1 LKCYRIDVETLV
13 SGVIILN
20 SEDVWQKFL
29 SILQEKMNPI
39 SFNTWF
45 KPLKL
50 QELDL
55 KNNKIII
62 QVPMGVHKTAL
73 ESSWH
78 QVIEDV
84 LQELTG
90 NTYEIVYTLDGGSTK
105 ESSTGCEKIFNK
117 EDGFVTNLK
126 KEFTFDNFVTGDT
139 NKFAKTAAV
148 AVAEAPGKIYNPLFM
163 YGKSGVGKT
172 HLMHAIGN
180 YITEH
185 TDLKVLY
192 TTSDSFKDDY
202 TNIASGLGNSSFE
215 RAEYFK
221 NKYRDVDVLLID
233 DIQFLVGAEKTQQGF
248 FHTFN
253 ELHDHNKQ
261 IIITSDRSPDDLK
274 LLEERLRSRFT
285 WGLPVDIYPPD
296 YELRCR
302 IIRDKIRYLNLASMI
317 SDDVVNYIANSCD
330 TDVREIEGAINR
342 LQAYTAVY
350 APPQITLDFA
360 MEALGDYVNNNI
372 YSTSNITVVQKAVA
386 DYYGITVETLK
397 GKKKSKNVAYPRML
411 GMYLARNLTNESF
424 PRIGLE
430 FGGRDHS
437 TVIHAC
443 DKIEEDLKDN
453 KKLQEIINEIKAKI

>member
-1 LKCYRIDVETLV
+1 M
-13 SGVIILN
+13 SGVIILK
-20 SEDVWQKFL
+20 SEELWDKFL
-29 SILQEKMNPI
+29 AVMQEKMNPI

-50 QELDL
+50 QELNTKDS
-55 KNNKIII
+55 KIII
-62 QVPMGVHKTAL
+62 QVPMGVHKTTL
-73 ESSWH
+73 ETSWH
-78 QVIEDV
+78 QVIEET

-90 NTYEIVYTLDGGSTK
+90 NTFELIYVLEDLQTAKDKPLDKVKTK
-105 ESSTGCEKIFNK
+105 KNNNEV
-117 EDGFVTNLK
+117 FVTNLK

-139 NKFAKTAAV
+139 NKFAKTAAI

-185 TDLKVLY
+185 SNLKVLY

-202 TNIASGLGNSSFE
+202 TNIAGGTNDNSFE

-253 ELHDHNKQ
+253 ELHDKNKQ
-261 IIITSDRSPDDLK
+261 IIITSDRSPEDLK

-302 IIRDKIRYLNLASMI
+302 IIRDKIRYLNLSTMM
-317 SDDVVNYIANSCD
+317 SDDVINYIANSCD

-350 APPQITLDFA
+350 APPNITLEFA

-372 YSTSNITVVQKAVA
+372 YSISNITVVQKAVA
-386 DYYGITVETLK
+386 DYYGITVEALK
-397 GKKKSKNVAYPRML
+397 GKKKSKNIAYPRML
-411 GMYLARNLTNESF
+411 GMYMARIMTNESF

-453 KKLQEIINEIKAKI
+453 KQLQEIINEIKTKV

>member
-1 LKCYRIDVETLV
+1 M
-13 SGVIILN
+13 SGVIILK
-20 SEDVWQKFL
+20 SEELWGKFL
-29 SILQEKMNPI
+29 VAMQEKMNPI

-50 QELDL
+50 QELNTKD
-55 KNNKIII
+55 NKIII
-62 QVPMGVHKTAL
+62 QVPMGVHKTTL
-73 ESSWH
+73 ETSWH
-78 QVIEDV
+78 QVIEET

-90 NTYEIVYTLDGGSTK
+90 NTFELVYVLEDLQTAK
-105 ESSTGCEKIFNK
+105 EKSDDKVRSKKIN
-117 EDGFVTNLK
+117 EEVFVTNLK

-139 NKFAKTAAV
+139 NKFAKTAAI

-185 TDLKVLY
+185 SNLKVLY

-202 TNIASGLGNSSFE
+202 TSIAGGTNDNSFE

-253 ELHDHNKQ
+253 ELHDKNKQ
-261 IIITSDRSPDDLK
+261 IIITSDRSPEDLK

-302 IIRDKIRYLNLASMI
+302 IIRDKIRYLNLSTMMN
-317 SDDVVNYIANSCD
+317 DDVINYIANSCD

-350 APPQITLDFA
+350 APSNITLEFA

-372 YSTSNITVVQKAVA
+372 YSISNITVVQKAVA
-386 DYYGITVETLK
+386 DYYGITVEALK
-397 GKKKSKNVAYPRML
+397 GKKKSKNIAYPRML
-411 GMYLARNLTNESF
+411 GMYMARIMTNESF

-453 KKLQEIINEIKAKI
+453 KQLQEIINEIKTKI

>member
-1 LKCYRIDVETLV
+1 M
-13 SGVIILN
+13 SGVIILK
-20 SEDVWQKFL
+20 SEELWDKFL
-29 SILQEKMNPI
+29 SAMQEKMNPI

-50 QELDL
+50 QELNTKD
-55 KNNKIII
+55 NKIII
-62 QVPMGVHKTAL
+62 QVPMGVHKTTL
-73 ESSWH
+73 ETSWH
-78 QVIEDV
+78 QVIEET

-90 NTYEIVYTLDGGSTK
+90 NTFELVYVLEDLQATK
-105 ESSTGCEKIFNK
+105 EKSDDKNK
-117 EDGFVTNLK
+117 SKKTNEEVFVTNLK

-139 NKFAKTAAV
+139 NKFAKTAAI

-185 TDLKVLY
+185 SNLKVLY

-202 TNIASGLGNSSFE
+202 TNIAGGTNDNSFE

-253 ELHDHNKQ
+253 ELHDKNKQ
-261 IIITSDRSPDDLK
+261 IIITSDRSPEDLK

-302 IIRDKIRYLNLASMI
+302 IIRDKIRYLNLSTMMN
-317 SDDVVNYIANSCD
+317 DDVINYIANSCD

-350 APPQITLDFA
+350 APPNITLEFA

-372 YSTSNITVVQKAVA
+372 YSISNITVVQKAVA
-386 DYYGITVETLK
+386 DYYGITVEALK
-397 GKKKSKNVAYPRML
+397 GKKKSKNIAYPRML
-411 GMYLARNLTNESF
+411 GMYMARIMTNESF

-453 KKLQEIINEIKAKI
+453 KQLQEIINEIKTKI

>member
-1 LKCYRIDVETLV
+1 M
-13 SGVIILN
+13 SGVIILK
-20 SEDVWQKFL
+20 SEELWDKFL
-29 SILQEKMNPI
+29 VAMQEKMNPI

-50 QELDL
+50 QELNTKD
-55 KNNKIII
+55 NKIII
-62 QVPMGVHKTAL
+62 QVPMGVHKTTL
-73 ESSWH
+73 ETSWH
-78 QVIEDV
+78 QVIEET

-90 NTYEIVYTLDGGSTK
+90 NTFELVYVLEDLQTAK
-105 ESSTGCEKIFNK
+105 EKSDDKVRSKKIN
-117 EDGFVTNLK
+117 EEVFVTNLK

-139 NKFAKTAAV
+139 NKFAKTAAI

-185 TDLKVLY
+185 SNLKVLY

-202 TNIASGLGNSSFE
+202 TSIAGGTNDNSFE

-248 FHTFN
+248 FDTFN
-253 ELHDHNKQ
+253 ELHDKNKQ
-261 IIITSDRSPDDLK
+261 IIITSDRSPEDLK

-302 IIRDKIRYLNLASMI
+302 IIRDKIRYLNLSTMMN
-317 SDDVVNYIANSCD
+317 DDVINYIANSCD

-350 APPQITLDFA
+350 APSNITLEFA

-372 YSTSNITVVQKAVA
+372 YSISNITVVQKAVA
-386 DYYGITVETLK
+386 DYYGITVEALK
-397 GKKKSKNVAYPRML
+397 GKKKSKNIAYPRML
-411 GMYLARNLTNESF
+411 GMYMARIMTNESF

-453 KKLQEIINEIKAKI
+453 KQLQEIINEIKTKI

>member
-1 LKCYRIDVETLV
+1 M
-13 SGVIILN
+13 SGVIILK
-20 SEDVWQKFL
+20 SEELWDKFL
-29 SILQEKMNPI
+29 VAMQEKMNPI

-50 QELDL
+50 QELNTKD
-55 KNNKIII
+55 NKIII
-62 QVPMGVHKTAL
+62 QVPMGVHKTTL
-73 ESSWH
+73 ETSWH
-78 QVIEDV
+78 QVIEET

-90 NTYEIVYTLDGGSTK
+90 NTFELVYVLEDLQTAK
-105 ESSTGCEKIFNK
+105 EKSDDKVRSKKIN
-117 EDGFVTNLK
+117 EEVFVTNLK

-139 NKFAKTAAV
+139 NKFAKTAAI

-185 TDLKVLY
+185 SNLKVLY

-202 TNIASGLGNSSFE
+202 TSIAGGTNDNSFE

-253 ELHDHNKQ
+253 ELHDKNKQ
-261 IIITSDRSPDDLK
+261 IIITSDRSPEDLK

-302 IIRDKIRYLNLASMI
+302 IIRDKIRYLNLSTMM
-317 SDDVVNYIANSCD
+317 SDDVINYIANSCD

-350 APPQITLDFA
+350 APSNITLEFA

-372 YSTSNITVVQKAVA
+372 YSISNITVVQKAVA
-386 DYYGITVETLK
+386 DYYGITVEALK
-397 GKKKSKNVAYPRML
+397 GKKKSKNIAYPRML
-411 GMYLARNLTNESF
+411 GMYMARIMTNESF

-453 KKLQEIINEIKAKI
+453 KQLQEIINEIKTKI

>member
-1 LKCYRIDVETLV
+1 M
-13 SGVIILN
+13 SGVIILK
-20 SEDVWQKFL
+20 SEELWDKFL
-29 SILQEKMNPI
+29 VAMQEKMNPI

-50 QELDL
+50 QELNTKD
-55 KNNKIII
+55 NKIII
-62 QVPMGVHKTAL
+62 QVPMGVHKTTL
-73 ESSWH
+73 ETSWH
-78 QVIEDV
+78 QVIEET

-90 NTYEIVYTLDGGSTK
+90 NTFELVYVLEDLQTAK
-105 ESSTGCEKIFNK
+105 EKSDDKVRSKKIN
-117 EDGFVTNLK
+117 EEVFVTNLK

-139 NKFAKTAAV
+139 NKFAKTAAI

-185 TDLKVLY
+185 SNLKVLY

-202 TNIASGLGNSSFE
+202 TSIAGGTNDNSFE

-253 ELHDHNKQ
+253 ELHDKNKQ
-261 IIITSDRSPDDLK
+261 IIITSDRSPEDLK

-302 IIRDKIRYLNLASMI
+302 IIRDKIRYLNLSTMMN
-317 SDDVVNYIANSCD
+317 DDVINYIANSCD

-350 APPQITLDFA
+350 APSNITLEFA

-372 YSTSNITVVQKAVA
+372 YSISNITVVQKAVA
-386 DYYGITVETLK
+386 DYYGITVEALK
-397 GKKKSKNVAYPRML
+397 GKKKSKNIAYPRML
-411 GMYLARNLTNESF
+411 GMYMARIMTNESF

-443 DKIEEDLKDN
+443 DKIEEYLKDN
-453 KKLQEIINEIKAKI
+453 KQLQEIINEIKTKI

>member
-1 LKCYRIDVETLV
+1 M
-13 SGVIILN
+13 SGVIILK
-20 SEDVWQKFL
+20 SEELWDKFL
-29 SILQEKMNPI
+29 VAMQEKMNPI

-50 QELDL
+50 QELNTKD
-55 KNNKIII
+55 NKIII
-62 QVPMGVHKTAL
+62 QVPMGVHKTTL
-73 ESSWH
+73 ETSWH
-78 QVIEDV
+78 QVIEET

-90 NTYEIVYTLDGGSTK
+90 NTFELVYVLEDLQTAK
-105 ESSTGCEKIFNK
+105 EKSDDKVRSKKIN
-117 EDGFVTNLK
+117 EEVFVTNLK

-139 NKFAKTAAV
+139 NKFAKTAAI

-185 TDLKVLY
+185 SNLKVLY

-202 TNIASGLGNSSFE
+202 TSIAGGTNDNSFE

-253 ELHDHNKQ
+253 ELHDKNKQ
-261 IIITSDRSPDDLK
+261 IIITSDRSPEDLK

-296 YELRCR
+296 YDLRCR
-302 IIRDKIRYLNLASMI
+302 IIRDKIRYLNLSTMMN
-317 SDDVVNYIANSCD
+317 DDVINYIANSCD

-350 APPQITLDFA
+350 APSNITLEFA

-372 YSTSNITVVQKAVA
+372 YSISNITVVQKAVA
-386 DYYGITVETLK
+386 DYYGITVEALK
-397 GKKKSKNVAYPRML
+397 GKKKSKNIAYPRML
-411 GMYLARNLTNESF
+411 GMYMARIMTNESF

-453 KKLQEIINEIKAKI
+453 KQLQEIINEIKTKI

>member
-1 LKCYRIDVETLV
+1 M
-13 SGVIILN
+13 SGVIILK
-20 SEDVWQKFL
+20 SEELWDKFL
-29 SILQEKMNPI
+29 SAMQEKMNPI

-50 QELDL
+50 QELNTKD
-55 KNNKIII
+55 NKIII
-62 QVPMGVHKTAL
+62 QVPMGVHKTTL
-73 ESSWH
+73 ETSWH
-78 QVIEDV
+78 QVIEET

-90 NTYEIVYTLDGGSTK
+90 NTFELVYVLEDLQATK
-105 ESSTGCEKIFNK
+105 EKSDDKAKSKKIN
-117 EDGFVTNLK
+117 EEVFVTNLK

-139 NKFAKTAAV
+139 NKFAKTAAI

-185 TDLKVLY
+185 SNLKVLY

-202 TNIASGLGNSSFE
+202 TNIAGGTNDNSFE

-253 ELHDHNKQ
+253 ELHDKNKQ
-261 IIITSDRSPDDLK
+261 IIITSDRSPEDLK

-302 IIRDKIRYLNLASMI
+302 IIRDKIRYLNLSTMMN
-317 SDDVVNYIANSCD
+317 DDVINYIANSCD

-350 APPQITLDFA
+350 APPNITLEFA

-372 YSTSNITVVQKAVA
+372 YSMSNITVVQKAVA
-386 DYYGITVETLK
+386 DYYGITVEALK
-397 GKKKSKNVAYPRML
+397 GKKKSKNIAYPRML
-411 GMYLARNLTNESF
+411 GMYMARIMTNESF

-453 KKLQEIINEIKAKI
+453 KQLQEIINEIKTKI

>member
-1 LKCYRIDVETLV
+1 M
-13 SGVIILN
+13 SGVIILK
-20 SEDVWQKFL
+20 SEELWDKFL
-29 SILQEKMNPI
+29 SAMQEKMNPI

-50 QELDL
+50 QELNIKD
-55 KNNKIII
+55 NKIII
-62 QVPMGVHKTAL
+62 QVPMGVHKTTL
-73 ESSWH
+73 ETSWH
-78 QVIEDV
+78 QVIEET

-90 NTYEIVYTLDGGSTK
+90 NTFELVYVLEDLQATK
-105 ESSTGCEKIFNK
+105 EKSDDKNK
-117 EDGFVTNLK
+117 SKKTNEEVFVTNLK

-139 NKFAKTAAV
+139 NKFAKTAAI

-185 TDLKVLY
+185 SNLKVLY

-202 TNIASGLGNSSFE
+202 TNIAGGTNDNSFE

-253 ELHDHNKQ
+253 ELHDKNKQ
-261 IIITSDRSPDDLK
+261 IIITSDRSPEDLK

-302 IIRDKIRYLNLASMI
+302 IIRDKIRYLNLSTMMN
-317 SDDVVNYIANSCD
+317 DDVINYIANSCD

-350 APPQITLDFA
+350 APPNITLEFA

-372 YSTSNITVVQKAVA
+372 YSISNITVVQKAVA
-386 DYYGITVETLK
+386 DYYGITVEALK
-397 GKKKSKNVAYPRML
+397 GKKKSKNIAYPRML
-411 GMYLARNLTNESF
+411 GMYMARIMTNESF

-453 KKLQEIINEIKAKI
+453 KQLQEIINEIKTKI

>member
-1 LKCYRIDVETLV
+1 M
-13 SGVIILN
+13 SGVIILK
-20 SEDVWQKFL
+20 SEELWDKFL
-29 SILQEKMNPI
+29 SAMQEKMNPI

-50 QELDL
+50 QELNTKD
-55 KNNKIII
+55 NKIII
-62 QVPMGVHKTAL
+62 QVPMGVHKTTL
-73 ESSWH
+73 ETSWH
-78 QVIEDV
+78 QVIEET

-90 NTYEIVYTLDGGSTK
+90 NTFELLYVLEDLQTAKDKPLDK
-105 ESSTGCEKIFNK
+105 VKAKKNNDEV
-117 EDGFVTNLK
+117 FVTNLK

-139 NKFAKTAAV
+139 NKFAKTAAI

-185 TDLKVLY
+185 SDLKVLY

-202 TNIASGLGNSSFE
+202 TNIAGGTNDNSFE

-253 ELHDHNKQ
+253 ELHDKNKQ
-261 IIITSDRSPDDLK
+261 IIITSDRSPEDLK

-302 IIRDKIRYLNLASMI
+302 IIRDKIRYLNLSTMMN
-317 SDDVVNYIANSCD
+317 DDVINYIANSCD

-350 APPQITLDFA
+350 APPNITLEFA

-372 YSTSNITVVQKAVA
+372 YSISNITVVQKAVA
-386 DYYGITVETLK
+386 DYYGITVEALK
-397 GKKKSKNVAYPRML
+397 GKKKSKNIAYPRML
-411 GMYLARNLTNESF
+411 GMYMARIMTNESF

-453 KKLQEIINEIKAKI
+453 KQLQEIINEIKTKI

>member
-1 LKCYRIDVETLV
+1 M
-13 SGVIILN
+13 SGVIILK
-20 SEDVWQKFL
+20 SEELWDKFL
-29 SILQEKMNPI
+29 VAMQEKMNPI

-50 QELDL
+50 QELNTKD
-55 KNNKIII
+55 NKIVI
-62 QVPMGVHKTAL
+62 QVPMGVHKTTL
-73 ESSWH
+73 ETSWH
-78 QVIEDV
+78 QVIEET

-90 NTYEIVYTLDGGSTK
+90 NTFELVYVLEDLQTAK
-105 ESSTGCEKIFNK
+105 EKSDDKVKSKKIN
-117 EDGFVTNLK
+117 EEVFVTNLK

-139 NKFAKTAAV
+139 NKFAKTAAI

-185 TDLKVLY
+185 SNLKVLY

-202 TNIASGLGNSSFE
+202 TSIAGGTNDNSFE

-253 ELHDHNKQ
+253 ELHDKNKQ
-261 IIITSDRSPDDLK
+261 IIITSDRSPEDLK

-302 IIRDKIRYLNLASMI
+302 IIRDKIRYLNLSTMMN
-317 SDDVVNYIANSCD
+317 DDVINYIANSCD

-350 APPQITLDFA
+350 APSNITLEFA

-372 YSTSNITVVQKAVA
+372 YSISNITVVQKAVA
-386 DYYGITVETLK
+386 DYYGITVEALK
-397 GKKKSKNVAYPRML
+397 GKKKSKNIAYPRML
-411 GMYLARNLTNESF
+411 GMYMARIMTNESF

-453 KKLQEIINEIKAKI
+453 KQLQEIINEIKAKI

>member
-1 LKCYRIDVETLV
+1 M
-13 SGVIILN
+13 SGVIILK
-20 SEDVWQKFL
+20 SEELWDKFL
-29 SILQEKMNPI
+29 VAMQEKMNPI

-50 QELDL
+50 QELNTKD
-55 KNNKIII
+55 NKIII
-62 QVPMGVHKTAL
+62 QVPMGVHKTTL
-73 ESSWH
+73 ETSWH
-78 QVIEDV
+78 QVIEET

-90 NTYEIVYTLDGGSTK
+90 NTFELVYVLEDLQTAK
-105 ESSTGCEKIFNK
+105 EKSDDKIRSKKIN
-117 EDGFVTNLK
+117 EEVFVTNLK

-139 NKFAKTAAV
+139 NKFAKTAAI

-185 TDLKVLY
+185 SNLKVLY

-202 TNIASGLGNSSFE
+202 TSIAGGTNDNSFE

-253 ELHDHNKQ
+253 ELHDKNKQ
-261 IIITSDRSPDDLK
+261 IIITSDRSPEDLK

-302 IIRDKIRYLNLASMI
+302 IIRDKIRYLNLSTMMN
-317 SDDVVNYIANSCD
+317 DDVINYIANSCD

-350 APPQITLDFA
+350 APSNITLEFA

-372 YSTSNITVVQKAVA
+372 YSISNITVVQKAVA
-386 DYYGITVETLK
+386 DYYGITVEALK
-397 GKKKSKNVAYPRML
+397 GKKKSKNIAYPRML
-411 GMYLARNLTNESF
+411 GMYMARIMTNESF

-453 KKLQEIINEIKAKI
+453 KQLQEIINEIKTKI

>member
-1 LKCYRIDVETLV
+1 M
-13 SGVIILN
+13 SGVIILK
-20 SEDVWQKFL
+20 SEELWDKFL
-29 SILQEKMNPI
+29 VAMQEKMNPI

-50 QELDL
+50 QELNTKD
-55 KNNKIII
+55 NKIII
-62 QVPMGVHKTAL
+62 QVPMGVHKTTL
-73 ESSWH
+73 ETSWH
-78 QVIEDV
+78 QVIEET

-90 NTYEIVYTLDGGSTK
+90 NTFELVYVLEDLQTAK
-105 ESSTGCEKIFNK
+105 EKSDAKVKSKKIN
-117 EDGFVTNLK
+117 EEVFVTNLK

-139 NKFAKTAAV
+139 NKFAKTAAI

-185 TDLKVLY
+185 SNLKVLY

-202 TNIASGLGNSSFE
+202 TSIAGGTNDNSFE

-253 ELHDHNKQ
+253 ELHDKNKQ
-261 IIITSDRSPDDLK
+261 IIITSDRSPEDLK

-302 IIRDKIRYLNLASMI
+302 IIRDKIRYLNLSTMMN
-317 SDDVVNYIANSCD
+317 DDVINYIANSCD

-350 APPQITLDFA
+350 APSNITLEFA

-372 YSTSNITVVQKAVA
+372 YSISNITVVQKAVA
-386 DYYGITVETLK
+386 DYYGITVEALK
-397 GKKKSKNVAYPRML
+397 GKKKSKNIAYPRML
-411 GMYLARNLTNESF
+411 GMYMARIMTNESF

-453 KKLQEIINEIKAKI
+453 KQLQEIINEIKTKI

>member
-1 LKCYRIDVETLV
+1 M
-13 SGVIILN
+13 SGVIILK
-20 SEDVWQKFL
+20 SEELWDKFL
-29 SILQEKMNPI
+29 VAMQEKMNPI

-50 QELDL
+50 QELNTKD
-55 KNNKIII
+55 NKIII
-62 QVPMGVHKTAL
+62 QVPMGVHKTTL
-73 ESSWH
+73 ETSWH
-78 QVIEDV
+78 QVIEET

-90 NTYEIVYTLDGGSTK
+90 NTFELVYVLEDLQTDK
-105 ESSTGCEKIFNK
+105 EKSDDKVRSKKIN
-117 EDGFVTNLK
+117 EEVFVTNLK
-126 KEFTFDNFVTGDT
+126 KEFTVDNFVTGDT
-139 NKFAKTAAV
+139 NKFAKTAAI

-185 TDLKVLY
+185 SNLKVLY

-202 TNIASGLGNSSFE
+202 TSIAGGTNDNSFE

-253 ELHDHNKQ
+253 ELHDKNKQ
-261 IIITSDRSPDDLK
+261 IIITSDRSPEDLK

-302 IIRDKIRYLNLASMI
+302 IIRNKIRYLNLSTMMN
-317 SDDVVNYIANSCD
+317 DDVINYIANSCD

-350 APPQITLDFA
+350 APSNITLEFA
-360 MEALGDYVNNNI
+360 MEAWGDYVNNNI
-372 YSTSNITVVQKAVA
+372 YSISNITVVQKAVA
-386 DYYGITVETLK
+386 DYYGITVEALK
-397 GKKKSKNVAYPRML
+397 GKKKSKNIAYPRML
-411 GMYLARNLTNESF
+411 GMYMARIMTNESF

-453 KKLQEIINEIKAKI
+453 KQLQEIINEIKTKI

>member
-1 LKCYRIDVETLV
+1 M
-13 SGVIILN
+13 SGVIILK
-20 SEDVWQKFL
+20 SEELWDKFL
-29 SILQEKMNPI
+29 VAMQEKMNPI

-50 QELDL
+50 QEFNTKD
-55 KNNKIII
+55 NKIVI
-62 QVPMGVHKTAL
+62 QVPMGVHKTTL
-73 ESSWH
+73 ETSWH
-78 QVIEDV
+78 QVIEET

-90 NTYEIVYTLDGGSTK
+90 NTFELAYVLEDFQATK
-105 ESSTGCEKIFNK
+105 EKNEDKIKSKKAN
-117 EDGFVTNLK
+117 EEVFVTNLK

-139 NKFAKTAAV
+139 NKFAKTAAI

-185 TDLKVLY
+185 SNLKVLY

-202 TNIASGLGNSSFE
+202 TNIAGGTNDNSFE

-253 ELHDHNKQ
+253 ELHDKNKQ
-261 IIITSDRSPDDLK
+261 IIITSDRSPEDLK

-302 IIRDKIRYLNLASMI
+302 IIRDKIRYLNLSTMMN
-317 SDDVVNYIANSCD
+317 DDVINYIANSCD

-350 APPQITLDFA
+350 APSNITLEFA

-372 YSTSNITVVQKAVA
+372 YSISNITVVQKAVA
-386 DYYGITVETLK
+386 DYYGITVEALK
-397 GKKKSKNVAYPRML
+397 GKKKSKNIAYPRML
-411 GMYLARNLTNESF
+411 GMYMARIMTNESF

-453 KKLQEIINEIKAKI
+453 KQLQEIINEIKTKI

>member
-1 LKCYRIDVETLV
+1 M
-13 SGVIILN
+13 SGVIVLK
-20 SEDVWQKFL
+20 SEELWDKFL
-29 SILQEKMNPI
+29 SAMQEKMNPI

-50 QELDL
+50 QEFNTKD
-55 KNNKIII
+55 NKIVI
-62 QVPMGVHKTAL
+62 QVPMGVHKTTL
-73 ESSWH
+73 ETSWH
-78 QVIEDV
+78 QVIEET

-90 NTYEIVYTLDGGSTK
+90 NTFELAYVLEDFQATK
-105 ESSTGCEKIFNK
+105 EKNEDKIKSKKAN
-117 EDGFVTNLK
+117 EEVFVTNLK
-126 KEFTFDNFVTGDT
+126 KDFTFDNFVTGDT
-139 NKFAKTAAV
+139 NKFAKTAAI

-185 TDLKVLY
+185 SNLKVLY

-202 TNIASGLGNSSFE
+202 TNIAGGTNDNSFE

-253 ELHDHNKQ
+253 ELHDKNKQ
-261 IIITSDRSPDDLK
+261 IIITSDRSPEDLK

-302 IIRDKIRYLNLASMI
+302 IIRDKIRYLNLSTMM
-317 SDDVVNYIANSCD
+317 SDDVINYIANSCD

-350 APPQITLDFA
+350 APPNITLEFA

-372 YSTSNITVVQKAVA
+372 YSISNITVVQKAVA
-386 DYYGITVETLK
+386 DYYGITVEALK
-397 GKKKSKNVAYPRML
+397 GKKKSKNIAYPRML
-411 GMYLARNLTNESF
+411 GMYMARIMTNESF

-453 KKLQEIINEIKAKI
+453 KQLQEIINEIKTKI

>member
-1 LKCYRIDVETLV
+1 M
-13 SGVIILN
+13 SGVIILK
-20 SEDVWQKFL
+20 SEELWDKFL
-29 SILQEKMNPI
+29 SAMQEKMNPI

-50 QELDL
+50 QELNTKD
-55 KNNKIII
+55 NKIII
-62 QVPMGVHKTAL
+62 QVPMGVHKTTL
-73 ESSWH
+73 ETSWH
-78 QVIEDV
+78 QVIEET

-90 NTYEIVYTLDGGSTK
+90 NTFELAYVLEDLQATK
-105 ESSTGCEKIFNK
+105 EKSDDKAKSKKIN
-117 EDGFVTNLK
+117 EEVFVTNLK

-139 NKFAKTAAV
+139 NKFAKTAAI

-185 TDLKVLY
+185 SNLKVLY

-202 TNIASGLGNSSFE
+202 TNIAGGTNDNSFE

-253 ELHDHNKQ
+253 ELHDKNKQ
-261 IIITSDRSPDDLK
+261 IIITSDRSPEDLK

-302 IIRDKIRYLNLASMI
+302 IIRDKIRYLNLSTMMN
-317 SDDVVNYIANSCD
+317 DDVINYIANSCD

-350 APPQITLDFA
+350 APPNITLEFA

-372 YSTSNITVVQKAVA
+372 YSISNITVVQKAVA
-386 DYYGITVETLK
+386 DYYGITVEALK
-397 GKKKSKNVAYPRML
+397 GKKKSKNIAYPRML
-411 GMYLARNLTNESF
+411 GMYMARIMTNESF

-453 KKLQEIINEIKAKI
+453 KQLQEIINEIKTKI

>member
-1 LKCYRIDVETLV
+1 M
-13 SGVIILN
+13 SGVIILK
-20 SEDVWQKFL
+20 SEELWDKFL
-29 SILQEKMNPI
+29 VAMQEKMNPI

-50 QELDL
+50 QELNTKD
-55 KNNKIII
+55 NKIII
-62 QVPMGVHKTAL
+62 QVPMGVHKTTL
-73 ESSWH
+73 ETSWH
-78 QVIEDV
+78 QVIEET

-90 NTYEIVYTLDGGSTK
+90 NTFELVYVLEDLQTAK
-105 ESSTGCEKIFNK
+105 EKSDDKVRSRKIN
-117 EDGFVTNLK
+117 EEVFVTNLK

-139 NKFAKTAAV
+139 NKFAKTAAI

-185 TDLKVLY
+185 SNLKVLY

-202 TNIASGLGNSSFE
+202 TSIAGGTNDNSFE

-253 ELHDHNKQ
+253 ELHDKNKQ
-261 IIITSDRSPDDLK
+261 IIITSDRSPEDLK

-302 IIRDKIRYLNLASMI
+302 IIRDKIRYLNLSTMMN
-317 SDDVVNYIANSCD
+317 DDVINYIANSCD

-350 APPQITLDFA
+350 APSNITLEFA

-372 YSTSNITVVQKAVA
+372 YSISNITVVQKAVA
-386 DYYGITVETLK
+386 DYYGITVEALK
-397 GKKKSKNVAYPRML
+397 GKKKSKNIAYPRML
-411 GMYLARNLTNESF
+411 GMYMARIMTNESF

-437 TVIHAC
+437 TVIHAY

-453 KKLQEIINEIKAKI
+453 KQLQEIINEIKTKI

>member
-1 LKCYRIDVETLV
+1 M
-13 SGVIILN
+13 SGVIILK
-20 SEDVWQKFL
+20 SEELWDKFL
-29 SILQEKMNPI
+29 VAMQEKMNPI

-50 QELDL
+50 QELNTKD
-55 KNNKIII
+55 NKIII
-62 QVPMGVHKTAL
+62 QVPMGVHKTTL
-73 ESSWH
+73 ETSWH
-78 QVIEDV
+78 QVIEET

-90 NTYEIVYTLDGGSTK
+90 NTFELVYVLEDLQTDK
-105 ESSTGCEKIFNK
+105 EKSDDKVRSKKIN
-117 EDGFVTNLK
+117 EEVFVTNLK

-139 NKFAKTAAV
+139 NKFAKTAAI

-185 TDLKVLY
+185 SNLKVLY

-202 TNIASGLGNSSFE
+202 TSIAGGTNDNSFE

-253 ELHDHNKQ
+253 ELHDKNKQ
-261 IIITSDRSPDDLK
+261 IIITSDRSPEDLK

-302 IIRDKIRYLNLASMI
+302 IIRDKIRYLNLSTMMN
-317 SDDVVNYIANSCD
+317 DDVINYIANSCD

-350 APPQITLDFA
+350 APSNITLEFA

-372 YSTSNITVVQKAVA
+372 YSISNITVVQKAVA
-386 DYYGITVETLK
+386 DYYGITVEALK
-397 GKKKSKNVAYPRML
+397 GKKKSKNIAYPRML
-411 GMYLARNLTNESF
+411 GMYMARIMTNESF

-430 FGGRDHS
+430 VGGRDHS

-453 KKLQEIINEIKAKI
+453 KQLQEIINEIKTKI

>member
-1 LKCYRIDVETLV
+1 M
-13 SGVIILN
+13 SGVIILK
-20 SEDVWQKFL
+20 SEELWDKFL
-29 SILQEKMNPI
+29 AVMQEKMNPI

-50 QELDL
+50 QELNTKD
-55 KNNKIII
+55 NKIVI
-62 QVPMGVHKTAL
+62 QVPMGVHKTTL
-73 ESSWH
+73 ETSWH
-78 QVIEDV
+78 QVIEET

-90 NTYEIVYTLDGGSTK
+90 NTFELAYVLEDFQATK
-105 ESSTGCEKIFNK
+105 EKNEDKIK
-117 EDGFVTNLK
+117 SKKASEEVFVTNLK

-139 NKFAKTAAV
+139 NKFAKTAAI

-185 TDLKVLY
+185 SNLKVLY

-202 TNIASGLGNSSFE
+202 TNIAGGTNDNSFE

-253 ELHDHNKQ
+253 ELHDKNKQ
-261 IIITSDRSPDDLK
+261 IIITSDRSPEDLK

-302 IIRDKIRYLNLASMI
+302 IIRDKIRYLNLSTMM
-317 SDDVVNYIANSCD
+317 SDDVINYIANSCD

-350 APPQITLDFA
+350 APPNITLEFA

-372 YSTSNITVVQKAVA
+372 YSISNITVVQKAVA
-386 DYYGITVETLK
+386 DYYGITVEALK
-397 GKKKSKNVAYPRML
+397 GKKKSKNIAYPRML
-411 GMYLARNLTNESF
+411 GMYMARIMTNESF

-453 KKLQEIINEIKAKI
+453 KQLQEIINEIKTKI

>member
-1 LKCYRIDVETLV
+1 M
-13 SGVIILN
+13 SGVIILK
-20 SEDVWQKFL
+20 SEELWDKFL
-29 SILQEKMNPI
+29 VVMQEKMNPI

-50 QELDL
+50 QELNTKD
-55 KNNKIII
+55 NKIVI
-62 QVPMGVHKTAL
+62 QVPMGVHKTTL
-73 ESSWH
+73 ETSWH
-78 QVIEDV
+78 QVIEET

-90 NTYEIVYTLDGGSTK
+90 NTFELVYVLEDLQTAK
-105 ESSTGCEKIFNK
+105 EKSDDKVKSKKIN
-117 EDGFVTNLK
+117 EEVFVTNLK

-139 NKFAKTAAV
+139 NKFAKTAAI

-185 TDLKVLY
+185 SNLKVLY

-202 TNIASGLGNSSFE
+202 TSIAGGTNDNSFE

-253 ELHDHNKQ
+253 ELHDKNKQ
-261 IIITSDRSPDDLK
+261 IIIITSDRSPEDLK

-302 IIRDKIRYLNLASMI
+302 IIRDKIRYLNLSTMM
-317 SDDVVNYIANSCD
+317 SDDVINYIANSCD

-350 APPQITLDFA
+350 APSNITLEFA

-372 YSTSNITVVQKAVA
+372 YSISNITVVQKAVA
-386 DYYGITVETLK
+386 DYYGITVEALK
-397 GKKKSKNVAYPRML
+397 GKKKSKNIAYPRML
-411 GMYLARNLTNESF
+411 GMYMARIMTNESF

-453 KKLQEIINEIKAKI
+453 KQLQEIINEIKTKI

>member
-1 LKCYRIDVETLV
+1 M
-13 SGVIILN
+13 SGVIVLK
-20 SEDVWQKFL
+20 SEELWDKFL
-29 SILQEKMNPI
+29 VAMQEKMNPI

-50 QELDL
+50 QELNTKD
-55 KNNKIII
+55 NKIII
-62 QVPMGVHKTAL
+62 QVPMGVHKTTL
-73 ESSWH
+73 ETSWH
-78 QVIEDV
+78 QVIEET

-90 NTYEIVYTLDGGSTK
+90 NTFELVYVLEDLQTAKDKSDDK
-105 ESSTGCEKIFNK
+105 VRSKKIN
-117 EDGFVTNLK
+117 EEVFVTNLK

-139 NKFAKTAAV
+139 NKFAKTAAI

-185 TDLKVLY
+185 SNLKVLY

-202 TNIASGLGNSSFE
+202 TSIAGGTNDNSFE

-253 ELHDHNKQ
+253 ELHDKNKQ
-261 IIITSDRSPDDLK
+261 IIITSDRSPEDLK

-302 IIRDKIRYLNLASMI
+302 IIRDKIRYLNLSTMMN
-317 SDDVVNYIANSCD
+317 DDVINYIANSCD

-350 APPQITLDFA
+350 APSNITLEFA

-372 YSTSNITVVQKAVA
+372 YSISNITVVQKAVA
-386 DYYGITVETLK
+386 DYYGITVEALK
-397 GKKKSKNVAYPRML
+397 GKKKSKNIAYPRML
-411 GMYLARNLTNESF
+411 GMYMARIMTNESF

-453 KKLQEIINEIKAKI
+453 KQLQEIINEIKTKI

>member
-1 LKCYRIDVETLV
+1 M
-13 SGVIILN
+13 SGVIILK
-20 SEDVWQKFL
+20 SEELWDKFL
-29 SILQEKMNPI
+29 VAMQEKMNPI

-50 QELDL
+50 QELNTKD
-55 KNNKIII
+55 NKIII
-62 QVPMGVHKTAL
+62 QVPMGVHKTTL
-73 ESSWH
+73 ETSWH
-78 QVIEDV
+78 QVIEET

-90 NTYEIVYTLDGGSTK
+90 NTFELVYVLEDLQTAK
-105 ESSTGCEKIFNK
+105 EKSDDKVRSKKIN
-117 EDGFVTNLK
+117 EEVFVTNLK

-139 NKFAKTAAV
+139 NKFAKTAAI

-185 TDLKVLY
+185 SNLKVLY

-202 TNIASGLGNSSFE
+202 TSIAGGTNDNSFE

-253 ELHDHNKQ
+253 ELHDKNKQ
-261 IIITSDRSPDDLK
+261 IIITSDRSPEDLK

-302 IIRDKIRYLNLASMI
+302 IIRDKIRYLNLSTMMNA
-317 SDDVVNYIANSCD
+317 DVINYIANSCD

-350 APPQITLDFA
+350 APSNITLEFA

-372 YSTSNITVVQKAVA
+372 YSISNITVVQKAVA
-386 DYYGITVETLK
+386 DYYGITVEALK
-397 GKKKSKNVAYPRML
+397 GKKKSKNIAYPRML
-411 GMYLARNLTNESF
+411 GMYMARIMTNESF

-453 KKLQEIINEIKAKI
+453 KQLQEIINEIKTKI

>member
-1 LKCYRIDVETLV
+1 M
-13 SGVIILN
+13 SGVIVLK
-20 SEDVWQKFL
+20 SEELWDKFL
-29 SILQEKMNPI
+29 SAMQEKMNPI

-50 QELDL
+50 QELNTKD
-55 KNNKIII
+55 NKIII
-62 QVPMGVHKTAL
+62 QVPMGVHKTTL
-73 ESSWH
+73 ETSWH
-78 QVIEDV
+78 QVIEET

-90 NTYEIVYTLDGGSTK
+90 NTFELVYVLEDLQTDK
-105 ESSTGCEKIFNK
+105 EKSDDKVRSKKIN
-117 EDGFVTNLK
+117 EEVFVTNLK

-139 NKFAKTAAV
+139 NKFAKTAAI

-185 TDLKVLY
+185 SNLKVLY

-202 TNIASGLGNSSFE
+202 TSIAGGTNDNSFE

-253 ELHDHNKQ
+253 ELHDKNKQ
-261 IIITSDRSPDDLK
+261 IIITSDRSPEDLK

-302 IIRDKIRYLNLASMI
+302 IIRDKIRYLNLSTMM
-317 SDDVVNYIANSCD
+317 SDDVINYIANSCD

-350 APPQITLDFA
+350 APPNITLEFA

-372 YSTSNITVVQKAVA
+372 YSISNITVVQKAVA
-386 DYYGITVETLK
+386 DYYGITVEALK
-397 GKKKSKNVAYPRML
+397 GKKKSKNIAYPRML
-411 GMYLARNLTNESF
+411 GMYMARIMTNESF

-453 KKLQEIINEIKAKI
+453 KQLQEIINEIKTKI

>member
-1 LKCYRIDVETLV
+1 M
-13 SGVIILN
+13 SGVIVLK
-20 SEDVWQKFL
+20 SEDLWNSFL
-29 SILQEKMNPI
+29 AKLQEKMNPI

-50 QELDL
+50 QELNTKDG
-55 KNNKIII
+55 KIII
-62 QVPMGVHKTAL
+62 EVPMVVHKTTL
-73 ESSWH
+73 ETSWH
-78 QVIEDV
+78 QVIEET
-84 LQELTG
+84 LLEITG
-90 NTYEIVYTLDGGSTK
+90 STYEVVYTLEKKDAAVTDNKVKNSSK
-105 ESSTGCEKIFNK
+105 EKK
-117 EDGFVTNLK
+117 EEVFVTNLK

-139 NKFAKTAAV
+139 NKFAKTAAI

-185 TDLKVLY
+185 SNLKVLY

-202 TNIASGLGNSSFE
+202 TNIAGGSGDNSFE

-253 ELHDHNKQ
+253 ELHDKNKQ
-261 IIITSDRSPDDLK
+261 IIITSDRSPEDLK

-296 YELRCR
+296 LDLRINILR
-302 IIRDKIRYLNLASMI
+302 KKIDGAKIDKNIP
-317 SDDVVNYIANSCD
+317 DDVLEYIASNMAS
-330 TDVREIEGAINR
+330 DVRQLEGAINR
-342 LQAYTAVY
+342 LLAYSTIMGGAE
-350 APPQITLDFA
+350 ITLNLAVDALKDFINKGTS
-360 MEALGDYVNNNI
+360 EKNNI
-372 YSTSNITVVQKAVA
+372 SKLQKIVA
-386 DYYGITVETLK
+386 EYFQISADDLK
-397 GKKKSKNVAYPRML
+397 GKKRSATVAFPRQIA
-411 GMYLARNLTNESF
+411 MYLAREVLNESYQ
-424 PRIGLE
+424 RIGLE

-437 TVIHAC
+437 TVMHSC
-443 DKIEEDLKDN
+443 EKIESDIKSN
-453 KKLQEIINEIKAKI
+453 KSIKEMIEKIKKNIV

>member
-1 LKCYRIDVETLV
+1 M
-13 SGVIILN
+13 SGVIILK
-20 SEDVWQKFL
+20 SEELWDKFL
-29 SILQEKMNPI
+29 SVMQEKMNPI

-50 QELDL
+50 QELNTKD
-55 KNNKIII
+55 NKIII
-62 QVPMGVHKTAL
+62 QVPMGVHKTTL
-73 ESSWH
+73 ETSWH
-78 QVIEDV
+78 QVIEET

-90 NTYEIVYTLDGGSTK
+90 NTFELVYVLEDLQATK
-105 ESSTGCEKIFNK
+105 VQIDDKAKSKKIN
-117 EDGFVTNLK
+117 EEVFVTNLK

-139 NKFAKTAAV
+139 NKFAKTAAI

-185 TDLKVLY
+185 SDLKVLY

-202 TNIASGLGNSSFE
+202 TNIAGGTNDNSFE

-253 ELHDHNKQ
+253 ELHDKNKQ
-261 IIITSDRSPDDLK
+261 IIITSDRSPEDLK

-302 IIRDKIRYLNLASMI
+302 IIRDKIRYLNLSTMMN
-317 SDDVVNYIANSCD
+317 DDVINYIANSCD

-350 APPQITLDFA
+350 APPNITLEFA

-372 YSTSNITVVQKAVA
+372 YSISNITVVQKAVA
-386 DYYGITVETLK
+386 DYYGITVEALK
-397 GKKKSKNVAYPRML
+397 GKKKSKNIAYPRML
-411 GMYLARNLTNESF
+411 GMYMARIMTNESF

-453 KKLQEIINEIKAKI
+453 KQLQEIINEIKTKI

>member
-1 LKCYRIDVETLV
+1 M
-13 SGVIILN
+13 SGVIVLK
-20 SEDVWQKFL
+20 SEELWDKFL
-29 SILQEKMNPI
+29 SAMQEKMNPI

-50 QELDL
+50 QEFNTKD
-55 KNNKIII
+55 NKIVI
-62 QVPMGVHKTAL
+62 QVPMGVHKTTL
-73 ESSWH
+73 ETSWH
-78 QVIEDV
+78 QVIEET

-90 NTYEIVYTLDGGSTK
+90 NTFELVYDLEDLQTDK
-105 ESSTGCEKIFNK
+105 EKSDDKVRSKKIN
-117 EDGFVTNLK
+117 EEVFVTNLK

-139 NKFAKTAAV
+139 NKFAKTAAI

-185 TDLKVLY
+185 SNLKVLY

-202 TNIASGLGNSSFE
+202 TSIAGGTNDNSFE

-253 ELHDHNKQ
+253 ELHDKNKQ
-261 IIITSDRSPDDLK
+261 IIITSDRSPEDLK

-302 IIRDKIRYLNLASMI
+302 IIRDKIRYLNLSTMMN
-317 SDDVVNYIANSCD
+317 DDVINYIANSCD

-350 APPQITLDFA
+350 APSNITLEFA

-372 YSTSNITVVQKAVA
+372 YSISNITVVQKAVA
-386 DYYGITVETLK
+386 DYYGITVEALK
-397 GKKKSKNVAYPRML
+397 GKKKSKNIAYPRML
-411 GMYLARNLTNESF
+411 GMYMARIMTNESF

-453 KKLQEIINEIKAKI
+453 KQLQEIINEIKTKI

>member
-1 LKCYRIDVETLV
+1 M
-13 SGVIILN
+13 SGVIILK
-20 SEDVWQKFL
+20 SEELWDKFL
-29 SILQEKMNPI
+29 VAMQEKMNPI

-50 QELDL
+50 QELNTKD
-55 KNNKIII
+55 NKIII
-62 QVPMGVHKTAL
+62 QVPMGVHKTTL
-73 ESSWH
+73 ETSWH
-78 QVIEDV
+78 QVIEET

-90 NTYEIVYTLDGGSTK
+90 NTFELAYVLEDLQTAK
-105 ESSTGCEKIFNK
+105 EKSDDKVRSKKIN
-117 EDGFVTNLK
+117 EEVFVTNLK

-139 NKFAKTAAV
+139 NKFAKTAAI

-185 TDLKVLY
+185 SNLKVLY

-202 TNIASGLGNSSFE
+202 TSIAGGTNDNSFE

-253 ELHDHNKQ
+253 ELHDKNKQ
-261 IIITSDRSPDDLK
+261 IIITSDRSPEDLK

-302 IIRDKIRYLNLASMI
+302 IIRDKIRYLNLSTMMN
-317 SDDVVNYIANSCD
+317 DDVINYIANSCD

-350 APPQITLDFA
+350 APSNITLEFA

-372 YSTSNITVVQKAVA
+372 YSISNITVVQKAVA
-386 DYYGITVETLK
+386 DYYGITVEALK
-397 GKKKSKNVAYPRML
+397 GKKKSKNIAYPRML
-411 GMYLARNLTNESF
+411 GMYMARIMTNESF

-453 KKLQEIINEIKAKI
+453 KQLQEIINEIKTKI

>member
-1 LKCYRIDVETLV
+1 M
-13 SGVIILN
+13 SGVIILK
-20 SEDVWQKFL
+20 SEELWDKFL
-29 SILQEKMNPI
+29 VAMQEKMNPI

-50 QELDL
+50 QELNTKD
-55 KNNKIII
+55 NKIII
-62 QVPMGVHKTAL
+62 QVPMGVHKTTL
-73 ESSWH
+73 ETSWH
-78 QVIEDV
+78 QVIEET

-90 NTYEIVYTLDGGSTK
+90 NTFELVYVLEDLQTAK
-105 ESSTGCEKIFNK
+105 EKSDDKVRSKKIN
-117 EDGFVTNLK
+117 EEVFVTNLK

-139 NKFAKTAAV
+139 NKFAKTAAI

-185 TDLKVLY
+185 SNLKVLY

-202 TNIASGLGNSSFE
+202 TSIAGGTNDNSFE

-253 ELHDHNKQ
+253 ELHDKNKQ
-261 IIITSDRSPDDLK
+261 IIITSDRSPEDLK

-302 IIRDKIRYLNLASMI
+302 IIRDKIRYLNLSTMMN
-317 SDDVVNYIANSCD
+317 DDVINYIANSCD

-350 APPQITLDFA
+350 APSNITLEFA

-372 YSTSNITVVQKAVA
+372 YSISNITVVQKAVA
-386 DYYGITVETLK
+386 DYYGITVEVLK
-397 GKKKSKNVAYPRML
+397 GKKKSKNIAYPRML
-411 GMYLARNLTNESF
+411 GMYMARIMTNESF

-453 KKLQEIINEIKAKI
+453 KQLQEIINEIKTKI

>member
-1 LKCYRIDVETLV
+1 MK
-13 SGVIILN
+13 
-20 SEDVWQKFL
+20 SEELWDKFL
-29 SILQEKMNPI
+29 VAMQEKMNPI

-50 QELDL
+50 QELNTKD
-55 KNNKIII
+55 NKIII
-62 QVPMGVHKTAL
+62 QVPMGVHKTTL
-73 ESSWH
+73 ETSWH
-78 QVIEDV
+78 QVIEET

-90 NTYEIVYTLDGGSTK
+90 NTFELVYVLEDLQTDK
-105 ESSTGCEKIFNK
+105 EKSDDKVRSKKIN
-117 EDGFVTNLK
+117 EEVFVTNLK

-139 NKFAKTAAV
+139 NKFAKTAAI

-185 TDLKVLY
+185 SNLKVLY

-202 TNIASGLGNSSFE
+202 TSIAGGTNDNSFE

-253 ELHDHNKQ
+253 ELHDKNKQ
-261 IIITSDRSPDDLK
+261 IIITSDRSPEDLK

-302 IIRDKIRYLNLASMI
+302 IIRDKIRYLNLSTMMN
-317 SDDVVNYIANSCD
+317 DDVINYIANSCD

-350 APPQITLDFA
+350 APSNITLEFA

-372 YSTSNITVVQKAVA
+372 YSISNITVVQKAVA
-386 DYYGITVETLK
+386 DYYGITVEALK
-397 GKKKSKNVAYPRML
+397 GKKKSKNIAYPRML
-411 GMYLARNLTNESF
+411 GMYMARIMTNESF

-453 KKLQEIINEIKAKI
+453 KQLQEIINEIKTKI

>member
-1 LKCYRIDVETLV
+1 M
-13 SGVIILN
+13 SGVIILK
-20 SEDVWQKFL
+20 SEELWDKFL
-29 SILQEKMNPI
+29 VAMQEKMNPI

-50 QELDL
+50 QELNTKD
-55 KNNKIII
+55 NKIII
-62 QVPMGVHKTAL
+62 QVPMGVHKTTL
-73 ESSWH
+73 ETSWH
-78 QVIEDV
+78 QVIEET

-90 NTYEIVYTLDGGSTK
+90 NTFELVYVLEDLQTAKDKSDDK
-105 ESSTGCEKIFNK
+105 VRSKKIN
-117 EDGFVTNLK
+117 EEVFVTNLK

-139 NKFAKTAAV
+139 NKFAKTAAI

-185 TDLKVLY
+185 SNLKVLY

-202 TNIASGLGNSSFE
+202 TSIAGGTNDNSFE

-253 ELHDHNKQ
+253 ELHDKNKQ
-261 IIITSDRSPDDLK
+261 IIITSDRSPEDLK

-302 IIRDKIRYLNLASMI
+302 IIRDKIRYLNLSTMMN
-317 SDDVVNYIANSCD
+317 DDVINYIANSCD

-350 APPQITLDFA
+350 APSNITLEFA

-372 YSTSNITVVQKAVA
+372 YSISNITVVQKAVA
-386 DYYGITVETLK
+386 DYYGITVEALK
-397 GKKKSKNVAYPRML
+397 GKKKSKNIAYPRML
-411 GMYLARNLTNESF
+411 GMYMARIMTNESF

-453 KKLQEIINEIKAKI
+453 KQLQEIINEIKTKI

>member
-1 LKCYRIDVETLV
+1 M
-13 SGVIILN
+13 SGVIILK
-20 SEDVWQKFL
+20 SEELWDKFL
-29 SILQEKMNPI
+29 VAMQEKMNPI

-50 QELDL
+50 QELNTKD
-55 KNNKIII
+55 NKIII
-62 QVPMGVHKTAL
+62 QVPMGVHKTTL
-73 ESSWH
+73 ETSWH
-78 QVIEDV
+78 QVIEET

-90 NTYEIVYTLDGGSTK
+90 NTFELVYVLEDLQTDK
-105 ESSTGCEKIFNK
+105 EKSDDKVRSKKIN
-117 EDGFVTNLK
+117 EEVFVTNLK

-139 NKFAKTAAV
+139 NKFAKTAAI

-185 TDLKVLY
+185 SNLKVLY

-202 TNIASGLGNSSFE
+202 TSIAGGTNDNSFE

-253 ELHDHNKQ
+253 ELHDKNKQ
-261 IIITSDRSPDDLK
+261 IIITSDRSPEDLK

-302 IIRDKIRYLNLASMI
+302 IIRDKIRYLNLSTMMN
-317 SDDVVNYIANSCD
+317 DDVINYIANSCD
-330 TDVREIEGAINR
+330 TDVRETEGAINR

-350 APPQITLDFA
+350 APSNITLEFA

-372 YSTSNITVVQKAVA
+372 YSISNITVVQKAVA
-386 DYYGITVETLK
+386 DYYGITVEALK
-397 GKKKSKNVAYPRML
+397 GKKKSKNIAYPRML
-411 GMYLARNLTNESF
+411 GMYMARIMTNESF

-430 FGGRDHS
+430 FGGGDHS

-453 KKLQEIINEIKAKI
+453 KQLQEIINEIKTKI